1 MKKQIISEEFKKM
14 QKLAGINEINEK
26 NNTGL
31 ITFNQIKLACAKNYS
46 DLSGGED
53 NENQEDILDAAD
65 INELLSILDSL
76 GFNGDEAYEFIFDSI
91 IK

>member
-14 QKLAGINEINEK
+14 QKLAGINEINK

-31 ITFNQIKLACAKNYS
+31 ITFNQIKLACAKKYS
-46 DLSGGED
+46 DISGGED
-53 NENQEDILDAAD
+53 NENQEDILSAVDM
-65 INELLSILDSL
+65 NELLSILDSL